1 MPIRDANGYT
11 LIEVL
16 VAVSC
21 AAILSLAAWNGF
33 VSFHK
38 VYSYFARTYDSDSG
52 SALEKI
58 RHTKRAVL
66 ERGRPG
72 KDLF

>member
-1 MPIRDANGYT
+1 LPVRDTGGYT

-16 VAVSC
+16 IATAC

-33 VSFHK
+33 VTFHK
-38 VYSYFARTYDSDSG
+38 VHSYFVRTYDGDSRN
-52 SALEKI
+52 ALEKI

-66 ERGRPG
+66 EERPG
-72 KDLF
+72 ENRF